1 VPGAPDIDIPAH
13 LDYYLIWIFSE
24 SPMVKNKTGL
34 ASMAVFFAAA
44 GGLAVFL
51 TLGRQLPSFTIFHYG
66 LKLFGQHILPF
77 LGLWAALFAG
87 LAMAVTA
94 LARTE
99 SAAFARPEPERI
111 LNGAL
116 AISPLI
122 LLSASP
128 LLAADYLTRE
138 DFRGRFWLLG
148 IFVLAAV
155 VYLKIADRVALGAG
169 HSAPARSVWKRFVRL
184 STRRRLWILG
194 IAAFVLY
201 AACTF
206 VLVSEGITFSGD
218 EPNYLLSAH
227 SLFADR
233 DINLANNYAQK
244 DHFHFYSEK
253 ADPRLKMAIYARE
266 GKKGR
271 GYIYPINLPG
281 ISALMVPFYAL
292 GQVFGDSLWRTAI
305 LKGSLIIW
313 AVLLGLQLYLLARDL
328 WKREGLALGLWALYA
343 FSAPV
348 LFYAVHLYPEIP
360 IALFSIYIYR
370 MLRSGRALRSA
381 HLVFLGAL
389 LGTFFWFGLKYN
401 LIFWPLLAVGVF
413 DLWKSEAGRA
423 RIPWFVIPALLG
435 MAVFYFGVWTMY
447 GTFSPFAVY
456 EGVITGA
463 QARAVTQSFLDL
475 PHAARIETFLD
486 YFLDQ
491 RDGLF
496 LYAPFWFFALL
507 GIVEMAK
514 RARRELFCLLLIAGP
529 FVLNYAFFT
538 HRQGSCPPGR
548 VLAPISWIGAV
559 AVGYF
564 LAYGTN
570 RVFRWFFGLAS
581 VGSYALS
588 GILIAHPQFL
598 YQPTT
603 HEYSQR
609 AGDLFAYLSSTK
621 VFLPPLLPSFIKV
634 DNSGY
639 ITNYV
644 WVGLVAL
651 FVGAYLLLRKKSAGP
666 PAKNFH
672 FFAAAILLGGSFFL
686 WVLHPR
692 AAFYPSRP
700 MRYSTGKS
708 LGFYLNSAGSGLI
721 AHDEGRL
728 YLHFAK
734 FYRIFFASRTPLER
748 MEIVFGSEKGEHAA
762 TMSFFDTPLTVERTT
777 REIRKFV
784 FKPSG
789 FYRRG
794 NLYVYEMGVTLE
806 HLSDENMLSAPYLLQ
821 IIPLR

>member
-1 VPGAPDIDIPAH
+1 
-13 LDYYLIWIFSE
+13 
-24 SPMVKNKTGL
+24 MVKNKIGF
-34 ASMAVFFAAA
+34 ASTAVFFAAA
-44 GGLAVFL
+44 GGLTVFL
-51 TLGRQLPSFTIFHYG
+51 TLGLQGPSFTILHYG
-66 LKLFGQHILPF
+66 LKLYGRHIIPF
-77 LGLWAALFAG
+77 FGLWAALFAG

-99 SAAFARPEPERI
+99 AAAFARPEAERI
-111 LNGAL
+111 RNGAS
-116 AISPLI
+116 AVSPLI
-122 LLSASP
+122 LLAASP
-128 LLAADYLTRE
+128 ALTADYLTRE
-138 DFRGRFWLLG
+138 DFRARLWLLG

-155 VYLKIADRVALGAG
+155 VYLKIADRLSLRAG
-169 HSAPARSVWKRFVRL
+169 HPAPTPAAWKRFWRL
-184 STRRRLWILG
+184 SLRRRLWILG
-194 IAAFVLY
+194 SAAFVLY

-206 VLVSEGITFSGD
+206 ILVTEGITFSGD
-218 EPNYLLSAH
+218 EPNYLLNAH
-227 SLFADR
+227 SLLADR

-253 ADPRLKMAIYARE
+253 ADPRLKMPIYARE

-281 ISALMVPFYAL
+281 ISALMVPVYAL

-360 IALFSIYIYR
+360 IALFSLYIYR
-370 MLRSGRALRSA
+370 MIRSGRVLRSA
-381 HLVFLGAL
+381 HLAFLGLL

-413 DLWKSEAGRA
+413 DLWKIEARRA
-423 RIPWFVIPALLG
+423 RILWFVVPALLG

-456 EGVITGA
+456 EGVISGA

-475 PHAARIETFLD
+475 PHAARLETFFD

-496 LYAPFWFFALL
+496 FYAPFWFFALL

-514 RARRELFCLLLIAGP
+514 RARRELFRLLLIAGP

-548 VLAPISWIGAV
+548 VLAPISWIGAL

-564 LAYGTN
+564 LAYGAH
-570 RVFRWFFGLAS
+570 RVYRWFFGLAS
-581 VGSYALS
+581 SISFVLA

-603 HEYSQR
+603 HEYTQR
-609 AGDLFAYLSSTK
+609 AGDLFVYLSSVK
-621 VFLPPLLPSFIKV
+621 WFLPPLLPSFIKA

-639 ITNYV
+639 AANYV

-651 FVGAYLLLRKKSAGP
+651 FVGVYLLRRKKSAGP
-666 PAKNFH
+666 PAKNYH
-672 FFAAAILLGGSFFL
+672 AVAAAILLGGSFFL
-686 WVLHPR
+686 WVLHPL

-700 MRYSTGKS
+700 MLYSTGES

-734 FYRIFFASRTPLER
+734 SYRFFFASRTPLQR
-748 MEIVFGSEKGEHAA
+748 IEIVFGSEKGDHAA

-777 REIRKFV
+777 REIRRLV
-784 FKPSG
+784 FKPAG
-789 FYRRG
+789 FYRRR
-794 NLYVYEMGVTLE
+794 NLYIYGMVVTLE
-806 HLSDENMLSAPYLLQ
+806 HLSGESMLNAPYLLQ
-821 IIPLR
+821 IIPRR